1 MVFSRMG
8 SEFYAQE
15 LNRIA
20 KFVWQKGI
28 FRLKEI
34 ILLKE
39 TENVYIL
46 NNFYILLL
54 VIAELCVKRT
64 ANFDT

>member
-1 MVFSRMG
+1 MPRN
-8 SEFYAQE
+8 YTE
-15 LNRIA
+15 LLNLCG
-20 KFVWQKGI
+20 KKGI

-54 VIAELCVKRT
+54 VIAEFCVKRT